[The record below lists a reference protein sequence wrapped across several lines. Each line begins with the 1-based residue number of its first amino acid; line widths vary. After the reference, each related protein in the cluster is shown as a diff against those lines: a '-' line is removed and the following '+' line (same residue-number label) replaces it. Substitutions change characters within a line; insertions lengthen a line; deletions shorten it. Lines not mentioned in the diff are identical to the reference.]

1 MVHRFRMLLGIAV
14 ATVAPSMTSSAQ
26 EPPTAWVDKDTGHRV
41 IRLTREPGSSGF
53 YFNVNAYAPDG
64 N

>member
-14 ATVAPSMTSSAQ
+14 ATVAPFINVVRQ

-41 IRLTREPGSSGF
+41 IRL
-53 YFNVNAYAPDG
+53 DLG
-64 N
+64 NQVRPVSISM